1 MKDLFQQIENGEYK
15 RMTELI
21 WKKVTQTFFVDDT
34 GDDNMKHYK
43 WLKLKLTKVDE
54 ELLKEM
60 NKEKIKEYTNFYNE
74 FQEKYYNTLNY
85 CCIINYREG
94 QVFIIRYL

>member
-43 WLKLKLTKVDE
+43 WLKLKLNKDDE